1 MQNTGNNIV
10 VVNDEPCLA
19 DWTQR
24 LLLQLRK
31 ENAAADANVSA
42 VDWRTAE
49 QNWAKDRSSATYY
62 LLGVS
67 KRPANQS
74 FPAKFVFVQTEGV
87 SSHHFARS
95 VTVRAVH
102 SAHEIHDY
110 SIANAERGRR
120 RFFAPDLKRGEET
133 WCAPCF
139 PRTADATTAG
149 RKAAALRDIDIL
161 FVGSECERRSV
172 FFRNLKQLLE
182 LKSNSIVFRIYL
194 GGVFHNQLQELLQR
208 SKIVLNIHYHG
219 SGIEPQPLEVARVV
233 PALEAGCV
241 VLSETVDRRDVNLCN
256 GIGPGTL
263 EYLLFPSKNS
273 VTSLEFAEDALRTI
287 ESHLENFRE

>member
-1 MQNTGNNIV
+1 MQITGNNIV
-10 VVNDEPCLA
+10 VVNDEPCLV

-24 LLLQLRK
+24 LLLQLRN

-87 SSHHFARS
+87 SSHHFACS

-120 RFFAPDLKRGEET
+120 RFFTPDLGRGEKI
-133 WCAPCF
+133 WHAPCF
-139 PRTADATTAG
+139 PRIANATTAG
-149 RKAAALRDIDIL
+149 KAERRDIDIL
-161 FVGSECERRSV
+161 FVGSECERRSA
-172 FFRNLKQLLE
+172 FFQNLKQLLKS
-182 LKSNSIVFRIYL
+182 KSNSIVFRIYL
-194 GGVFHNQLQELLQR
+194 GGVFHKQLQELLQR

-233 PALEAGCV
+233 PALEVGCV
-241 VLSETVDRRDVNLCN
+241 VLSEIVDRRDVDLCI

-263 EYLLFPSKNS
+263 EYLPSENS
-273 VTSLEFAEDALRTI
+273 VTSLEFAEDAQRTI
-287 ESHLENFRE
+287 ESHLEKFRE